1 MMRKIIFWSCL
12 MMGFSQ
18 IIWAQGASSSYGN
31 VLKIGEGRGR
41 IVLLSYGIYNTA
53 KNSRK
58 LISFRVE
65 MENTSPRGEGLSKS
79 SLEIGAKKEHYFE
92 LRNRERVYT
101 PDAYRVQYPSL
112 GAGQKFIFTL
122 RFTVDAGDPLSNFEL
137 RYAPKTGPQLHTPW
151 LPLKTFFAQAPQ
163 DTRTMSRHGY
173 FSLIG
178 YHLGEPDKKK
188 KRKLT
193 LNLIVGNDRNYASY
207 FTTGLI
213 PETTLIYGGDTYYFE
228 LMTGVGKSIPPINP
242 VPPKTNE
249 RPDARSTT
257 TGKSTE
263 RELVVTDVRELTL
276 TFMLPEGADLKQL
289 QLRYKDP
296 FDYVD
301 PSDWLPL
308 APYMSHIPP
317 IQSKLKMAPRKTQEK
332 SASK

>member
-18 IIWAQGASSSYGN
+18 IIWARGASSPYGN

-41 IVLLSYGIYNTA
+41 IVLLSYGIYDTA

-58 LISFRVE
+58 LISLRVE
-65 MENTSPRGEGLSKS
+65 MENTSPRDEGLSKS
-79 SLEIGAKKEHYFE
+79 RLEIGAKKEHYFE
-92 LRNRERVYT
+92 LRNGERVYA
-101 PDAYRVQYPSL
+101 PDAYKVQYPSL
-112 GAGQKFIFTL
+112 GAGQKFVFTL
-122 RFTVDAGDPLSNFEL
+122 RFTVDAGDPISNFEL

-173 FSLIG
+173 FTLIG

-188 KRKLT
+188 KRRLI
-193 LNLIVGNDRNYASY
+193 LNLILGNDRDYASY

-213 PETTLIYGGDTYYFE
+213 PDTTLIYAGDTYYFE
-228 LMTGVGKSIPPINP
+228 LMTGSGKSIPPINP
-242 VPPKTNE
+242 VPPMTNE

-289 QLRYKDP
+289 RLRYKDP

-308 APYMSHIPP
+308 APYMNYIPP
-317 IQSKLKMAPRKTQEK
+317 IRSKLKMAPKKSQEQ
-332 SASK
+332 SVSK